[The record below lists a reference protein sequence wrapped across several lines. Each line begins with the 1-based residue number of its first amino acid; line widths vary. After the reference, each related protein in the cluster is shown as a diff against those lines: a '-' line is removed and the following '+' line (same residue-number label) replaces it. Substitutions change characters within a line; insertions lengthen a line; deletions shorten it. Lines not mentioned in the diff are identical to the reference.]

1 MDPSNPLSFAIPLGG
16 IALVLLAVVLA
27 GGRRRLR
34 LDETLA
40 ARRLAEDL
48 PGFAVSAMLVD
59 QDGNTVLAR
68 GPDGFAVVFAA
79 GARAAVRRIGPASAQ
94 AEGDR
99 LTLATTDFT
108 HPRYVITADAA
119 TAADWARAIHG

>member
-1 MDPSNPLSFAIPLGG
+1 VDPSNPLSFAIPLGG

-68 GPDGFAVVFAA
+68 GPDGFAVVFARRGA
-79 GARAAVRRIGPASAQ
+79 GGGAPNRAGPAPRPRAAG
-94 AEGDR
+94 
-99 LTLATTDFT
+99 
-108 HPRYVITADAA
+108 
-119 TAADWARAIHG
+119 